1 MTKPIKDYYD
11 ARRQLYTLRFP
22 NWKVEVA
29 FAQNLLPLYVPAVTG
44 INSQFNLKAF
54 QDDLYQGDPNS
65 FMERLEALFK
75 NLPGEDHRES
85 TYRAIT
91 YLLCILSGTEAI
103 PERHSYKGRSDLE
116 VMTPEY
122 VYLFEFKYNKSVR
135 EAMEQIH
142 SRDYAGRYA
151 LDPRKVYL
159 IGANFNEKKEER
171 GLEYRIEEMG

>member
-1 MTKPIKDYYD
+1 M
-11 ARRQLYTLRFP
+11 
-22 NWKVEVA
+22 
-29 FAQNLLPLYVPAVTG
+29 PAVTG